1 MLSTVPEVS
10 EELFTFLDGTDLAAP
25 FAEMALAE
33 HLTKTFFSSSELE
46 SK

>member
-10 EELFTFLDGTDLAAP
+10 EELLAFLTGTDLAAQ
-25 FAEMALAE
+25 FAETALAA
-33 HLTKTFFSSSELE
+33 HLTTTFFSSSELE